1 MKKKILFV
9 LFLSLLSFLIINKV
23 FAELPISGSRA
34 DVPIDDLFAE
44 LLNLEKPV
52 SISMDFKD
60 ASLKD
65 ILKVFSIQSGFNF
78 IASQSVQDRRITL
91 YLDNVPLK
99 KAMDKLFTANNLSYQ
114 LDETARIIT
123 VKDWGTPSLE
133 KITKVYTLK
142 HATVSTSS
150 MKEDLLNYIVS
161 SEDTGEG
168 GEGST
173 GKWKAEE
180 VAGITEV
187 LKKVLSREGSIIEEP
202 RTNSL
207 IITDIPSKFP
217 TIEAIIKKLDIP
229 VPQVMLEVE
238 MLDVSKDTADKVGLK
253 FGDISSYPSILTMTL
268 TGASMA
274 TSFPL
279 KAFNP
284 SDNRISFDGS
294 TPAFTP
300 GSVNFG
306 QPYRVVLEFIEAQT
320 DTRILARPRILTLNN
335 ETAEI
340 KITTDEVVGTKRTTD
355 PNTSEVTVEET
366 RASSYSLTEEGVGVF
381 LRVTPQ
387 INIDTGEITMFIY
400 PKVSNTRANTT
411 FSDFRDPE
419 ARSTKSIV
427 RVKDG
432 QTIVI
437 GGLIRNEKTQTI
449 TRVPFLSNI
458 PLIGGLFRHRNKS
471 KDEVR
476 ELLVFITP
484 HILDENLSQLA
495 KVKKEYMFE
504 REQVSDSDPARQKLI
519 SNFLTDLE

>member
-1 MKKKILFV
+1 MRNRIIFV
-9 LFLSLLSFLIINKV
+9 FFLSLMTFLVINNV
-23 FAELPISGSRA
+23 FAELPISGSR
-34 DVPIDDLFAE
+34 VGMPIDDLFAE

-52 SISMDFKD
+52 TISMDFKD

-78 IASQSVQDRRITL
+78 IASESVQDRRITL
-91 YLDNVPLK
+91 YLDGVPLK
-99 KAMDKLFTANNLSYQ
+99 EAMDKLFLANNLSYE
-114 LDETARIIT
+114 LDEAAKIIM

-133 KITKVYTLK
+133 KITRVYTLK
-142 HATVSTSS
+142 YATVSTSS
-150 MKEDLLNYIVS
+150 MKEELLNYIVTA
-161 SEDTGEG
+161 EEGEESGG

-173 GKWKAEE
+173 GKWKVEE
-180 VAGITEV
+180 SAGITEV
-187 LKKVLSREGSIIEEP
+187 LKKILSAEGSIIEEP

-207 IITDIPSKFP
+207 IITDIPSRFP
-217 TIEAIIKKLDIP
+217 IIEATIKKLDVA

-238 MLDVSKDTADKVGLK
+238 MLDVSKDTADKVGIK
-253 FGDISSYPSILTMTL
+253 FGDISAYPSILSMTL
-268 TGASMA
+268 TGAARS
-274 TSFPL
+274 TGFPL

-284 SDNRISFDGS
+284 SDSRAASSFS
-294 TPAFTP
+294 P
-300 GSVNFG
+300 GSLSFADS
-306 QPYRVVLEFIEAQT
+306 YKVVLEFIESQS

-366 RASSYSLTEEGVGVF
+366 RASNYSITEEGVGVF

-387 INIDTGEITMFIY
+387 INLDSGEITMFIF
-400 PKVSNTRANTT
+400 PKVSNTRANTSFT
-411 FSDFRDPE
+411 DFRDPE
-419 ARSTKSIV
+419 ARSTKSVV

-437 GGLIRNEKTQTI
+437 GGLIRNERTQTI
-449 TRVPFLSNI
+449 TRVPFLSDI

-476 ELLVFITP
+476 ELLIFITP
-484 HILDENLSQLA
+484 HILDESLSELS
-495 KVKKEYMFE
+495 KVKKSYLFE
-504 REQVSDSDPARQKLI
+504 REQSSQSDPAREKLI
-519 SNFLTDLE
+519 DNFLNDLE

>member
-1 MKKKILFV
+1 MNKKILFV
-9 LFLSLLSFLIINKV
+9 LFLSLLSSLIINKV
-23 FAELPISGSRA
+23 FAELPIAGSRA

-60 ASLKD
+60 AGLKD

-99 KAMDKLFTANNLSYQ
+99 EAMDKLFIANNLSYQ
-114 LDETARIIT
+114 LDERARIIT
-123 VKDWGTPSLE
+123 VKDWGTPSLD

-142 HATVSTSS
+142 YATVSTSS

-161 SEDTGEG
+161 SEETGEG
-168 GEGST
+168 SESST
-173 GKWKAEE
+173 GKWKTEE
-180 VAGITEV
+180 VAGITEI
-187 LKKVLSREGSIIEEP
+187 LKKVLSPEGSIVEDP

-217 TIEAIIKKLDIP
+217 AIEKIIKQLDIS

-268 TGASMA
+268 TGAARSTA
-274 TSFPL
+274 FPL

-284 SDNRISFDGS
+284 SDVAAASEFS
-294 TPAFTP
+294 P
-300 GSVNFG
+300 GSLNFA
-306 QPYRVVLEFIEAQT
+306 QPYRILLEFIEAQT

-366 RASSYSLTEEGVGVF
+366 RASSFALTEEGVGIF

-387 INIDTGEITMFIY
+387 INMDTSEVTMFIY
-400 PKVSNTRANTT
+400 PKVSNTRASTS

-419 ARSTKSIV
+419 ARSTKSVV

-437 GGLIRNEKTQTI
+437 GGLIRNERTQTI
-449 TRVPFLSNI
+449 TRLPFLSDI
-458 PLIGGLFRHRNKS
+458 PIIGGLFRHRNKT

-495 KVKKEYMFE
+495 KVKKDYMFE
-504 REQVSDSDPARQKLI
+504 REQTLDSDPARQKLI